1 MVKKVPGPNRVGPKG
16 QTNIGKKVPDVSTKK
31 QSKPAA
37 AKTAALKMGELMH
50 TKVHK
55 THAMK
60 EKRNKTAKYH

>member
-1 MVKKVPGPNRVGPKG
+1 MPKKVMNHCGPKG
-16 QTNIGKKVPDVSTKK
+16 QTDIGKKIPNSPAKR
-31 QSKPAA
+31 QPKPAS
-37 AKTAALKMGELMH
+37 AKTGALKMGELMH

>member
-1 MVKKVPGPNRVGPKG
+1 MVVKKPVNHKGPKG
-16 QTNIGKKVPDVSTKK
+16 QTNIGKKIADTSSKK
-31 QSKPAA
+31 QPKPAS

>member
-1 MVKKVPGPNRVGPKG
+1 MPKEIRNRKGPKG
-16 QTNIGKKVPDVSTKK
+16 QTDIGKKIADNPTKK
-31 QSKPAA
+31 QPKPAS

>member
-1 MVKKVPGPNRVGPKG
+1 MTKKPVNHKGPKG
-16 QTNIGKKVPDVSTKK
+16 QTDIGKKIATPTAKR
-31 QSKPAA
+31 QAKPAS
-37 AKTAALKMGELMH
+37 AKTAALKMGEMMH

>member
-1 MVKKVPGPNRVGPKG
+1 MPKEIRNRKGPKG
-16 QTNIGKKVPDVSTKK
+16 QTDIGKKIPHEGTKK
-31 QSKPAA
+31 QPKPAA